1 MGRRVAMELVL
12 DVRDGPVRSAHG
24 AILSMSLVMATGT
37 KSYEILS
44 RIITQSAPPLNVMD
58 LEVLHPPARLTSPA
72 IALQNFPAELAISFG
87 LKS

>member
-1 MGRRVAMELVL
+1 VGRRVAMELVL

-44 RIITQSAPPLNVMD
+44 RIITQSAPPLDVMD
-58 LEVLHPPARLTSPA
+58 LKIFHSPARLTTPA
-72 IALQNFPAELAISFG
+72 VSFENFPAELAISFW